1 MAEFPKRF
9 DFREAEPRIYQ
20 RWMDEGCFGAA
31 VAPDGTVRDPKR
43 AQARPF
49 VIVIPPP
56 NITGRLHMG
65 HALNNTV
72 QDVLIRYHRM
82 DGDDAVWIPGT
93 DHAGIATQTVVK
105 KQLDAKGVDYR
116 ELGRE
121 QMIANI
127 WEWRAEFG
135 DAILEQLRKMGCS
148 CDWERTRF
156 TMDEGMNAAVRRC
169 FVNLYDR
176 GLVYRGKR
184 IVNWCPVDRT
194 ALSDDEVEK
203 QDEKGKMFHL
213 RYPLAQDRSRWM
225 VVATTRPE
233 TMFGDVAVAVHP
245 EDDRYKELVG
255 TAVIL
260 PLMDKAIPVIA
271 DPHADPEKGTGVVK
285 ITPAHDPNDFE
296 VGLRNNLPIVD
307 VMNDD
312 ATLNELVPGRYQGM
326 DRYAARRKILEE
338 LEAAELLE
346 KVEEHVL
353 AIGRSYRSKVPI
365 EFRLS
370 DQWFV
375 KMAPLAEMA
384 LQANGYEQAEEGWA
398 RKTPDAGVAF
408 HPDRF
413 EKVYLHWL
421 SNIRDWCISRQI
433 WWGHRVPA
441 WHHLETG
448 EILVGEGEPERVRD
462 APEEWRQDED
472 VLDTWFSSWLWPMS
486 TLGWPERTPDFE
498 RYYPTSVLS
507 TAKDIIFFW
516 VARMNFAG
524 LGFEDRLPYQDVY
537 LHSTIADDRG
547 VTMSKSK
554 GNGIDPLTLIEGATL
569 DQLKRPVQ
577 EALPSNAKEILRRLE
592 KNFPEGFEAV
602 GADAMRW
609 TLIFCITEGEN
620 VRLALQRFLEGRSFV
635 TKLWNGAG
643 RIISSL
649 EAESDRSV
657 APGEPTDEDAWIL
670 ARVDRT
676 SRTIRAG
683 LDGFDFGNVAQELY
697 RLVWDDYCSWALEL
711 SKTRLTGEDSVERLG
726 VLRVMGSAL
735 ADILRMLHPI
745 VPFVTEE
752 LWSRLVP
759 AMDRLD
765 LWLGDPPTSK
775 QLIRDRFPPG
785 DGPDRADVEHRFAIL
800 QRFVSA
806 IRQLRSQ
813 YRVKDSERIV
823 VHVKPLE
830 ADTAPM
836 LERCRSAV
844 SFLAKLDRVELV
856 EARSKGMAAH
866 YDPAFELYLDLSRYV
881 DLSEELA
888 RLDKDIGRT
897 EKELGAT
904 SGKLANASFVERAP
918 ADKVQETRNR
928 EAELK
933 EKLEKLAAT
942 RAELA
947 EVA

>member
-609 TLIFCITEGEN
+609 TLIFSITEGEN

-676 SRTIRAG
+676 SRTVRAG